1 MACGVLGFEGLSPRP
16 IWTLPAS
23 AQHIPGLASFCRL
36 FSPVPRRQSR
46 VERSGPEEGNNLPV
60 CVLYGSWNFWNYC
73 LPARRRKKK
82 IPFCSRTG
90 CCSTFETAAV
100 TSLAV
105 GFGQGT
111 DYPVVMVTAN
121 RKCPQQVKPGALF
134 RGLRGLFSPRRGS
147 FVPNRARK
155 SSAEPRPPFRLA
167 PLCDLLTVYC
177 AKSPW

>member
-1 MACGVLGFEGLSPRP
+1 MRGYLPDPFGLSQPRP
-16 IWTLPAS
+16 STFRAWPRSVASSLPSRAGIVVLKDPGQRKGIICQCAFYMAVGIFGIIAS
-23 AQHIPGLASFCRL
+23 RPGG
-36 FSPVPRRQSR
+36 
-46 VERSGPEEGNNLPV
+46 E
-60 CVLYGSWNFWNYC
+60 
-73 LPARRRKKK
+73 KKK
-82 IPFCSRTG
+82 SLFCSRTG
-90 CCSTFETAAV
+90 CCSTFETASV

-105 GFGQGT
+105 GFGQET
-111 DYPVVMVTAN
+111 FYPVVMVTAN

>member
-1 MACGVLGFEGLSPRP
+1 MEWSGLRVISPSHLDSPSLGPAHSGPGLVLSP
-16 IWTLPAS
+16 LLSCPAQ
-23 AQHIPGLASFCRL
+23 A
-36 FSPVPRRQSR
+36 SR

-73 LPARRRKKK
+73 LPARRRKK
-82 IPFCSRTG
+82 IPFSSRTG
-90 CCSTFETAAV
+90 SCSTFETAAV
-100 TSLAV
+100 AVTSLAV
-105 GFGQGT
+105 SFGQGT
-111 DYPVVMVTAN
+111 DYPVVIVTAN

-134 RGLRGLFSPRRGS
+134 RCLRDLFSPRRGS

-167 PLCDLLTVYC
+167 PLCDLLSVYC